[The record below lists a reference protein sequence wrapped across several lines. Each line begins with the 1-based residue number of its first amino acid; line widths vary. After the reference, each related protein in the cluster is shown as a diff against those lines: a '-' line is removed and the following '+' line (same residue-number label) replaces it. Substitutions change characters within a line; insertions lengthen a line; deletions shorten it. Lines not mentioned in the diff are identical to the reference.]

1 MRNFFRRKSTSGE
14 PARPQVARRYSLPT
28 HQEIEV
34 LHWRNTP
41 NGQNPISAQLL
52 PTASVRLEDSG
63 PDDESVALSETETL
77 AYSKQQRMEL
87 QDTFDDN
94 YVAYLPYV
102 LRRLRHEHELGAA
115 EFGGGEGARNGIS
128 LQLFSE
134 SDSDDEKTVASI
146 SDERARIMRRDT
158 AQYNYKRL
166 MVVVSEFI
174 KNTTYVFPD
183 RDSFRTFKYLRTNKK
198 KLRKNSFIV
207 YESDGKIKRILGKNS
222 VADISQESVMS
233 DNIVD
238 MRHHLIPLEY
248 KLKGSGLPLFKIV
261 VPYMSS
267 FRKKVPYMVFRR
279 YKEVPGPPSTRPD
292 TEEDKFETYDFCSV
306 HLKAF
311 QKYKRYVLHFTPE
324 NAAPFKV
331 LAFQNNFRP
340 FTDFNYKDTRFRV
353 VGSSLVTAYLMN
365 YIPELKLIVMDRD
378 QVSLCDSIVNKRL
391 HLARGIGATHAR
403 ASVDP
408 TAPEDLDNPVPHED
422 NAVLKEDDVGFIH
435 SIKRNYIPND
445 MPPFGRF
452 LDSVAYPIE
461 LLLLPRRYSEAGK
474 IDVYQPLSENSHSD
488 MTSTL
493 SVSLDQMVLSTVLL
507 VLRETALRTTNRS
520 ANNSLLNRMG
530 TVGVGPGHG
539 PMAGMTFSTT
549 M

>member
-1 MRNFFRRKSTSGE
+1 MRNFFRRKSTSSE
-14 PARPQVARRYSLPT
+14 PTRPQIPRRLSLPT
-28 HQEIEV
+28 HHEIEV
-34 LHWRNTP
+34 LHWRNRP
-41 NGQNPISAQLL
+41 NGQNPTSEEIL
-52 PTASVRLEDSG
+52 PTASDGLEDSAL
-63 PDDESVALSETETL
+63 DDESVALSETETL

-102 LRRLRHEHELGAA
+102 LRRLRHEHEIETGQ
-115 EFGGGEGARNGIS
+115 FGGHAGAINGVAPQPS
-128 LQLFSE
+128 

-146 SDERARIMRRDT
+146 SDERALILRRET
-158 AQYNYKRL
+158 AQYNYKRQ

-174 KNTTYVFPD
+174 KNSTYVFSD
-183 RDSFRTFKYLRTNKK
+183 RDSFRTFKYLRSNSK

-222 VADISQESVMS
+222 VPDLSEESMDS
-233 DNIVD
+233 GNIVD
-238 MRHHLIPLEY
+238 SRNHLIPLEY

-279 YKEVPGPPSTRPD
+279 YKEVPGPPSLRPD
-292 TEEDKFETYDFCSV
+292 ADEDEKFETYDFCAV

-324 NAAPFKV
+324 NAAPFKII
-331 LAFQNNFRP
+331 AFQNNFRP

-365 YIPELKLIVMDRD
+365 YVPELKLIVIDRN

-391 HLARGIGATHAR
+391 HLARGISATHASE
-403 ASVDP
+403 SVVP

-422 NAVLKEDDVGFIH
+422 NAVLKEEEVGFVH
-435 SIKRNYIPND
+435 VIKKNYIPND

-452 LDSVAYPIE
+452 LDSIAYPVE
-461 LLLLPRRYSEAGK
+461 LLLLPKKYTEVGK
-474 IDVYQPLSENSHSD
+474 IDLYQPLSENTHSD

-493 SVSLDQMVLSTVLL
+493 SVNLDQMVLSTVLL
-507 VLRETALRTTNRS
+507 TLRETALRTTNRHS
-520 ANNSLLNRMG
+520 NTSLLTRMG
-530 TVGVGPGHG
+530 TMGAGQGIRPS
-539 PMAGMTFSTT
+539 AGMAFSTT
-549 M
+549 L